1 MFFFYDACIIFLCDF
16 IYFTRCRLRKK
27 TWKNPGSIY
36 LDNQVYEDDVPIFA
50 NWEVFLQ
57 ILDGQLKGLQL
68 FLPYLCQRLKRTFPL
83 RFQCISYMNNHQ
95 FIPHNNMLCQLEI
108 HVDRHVNL
116 EKIASIKLKTFEQTK
131 IFQVNDIIKFEI
143 TKFFK

>member
-1 MFFFYDACIIFLCDF
+1 
-16 IYFTRCRLRKK
+16 
-27 TWKNPGSIY
+27 
-36 LDNQVYEDDVPIFA
+36 
-50 NWEVFLQ
+50 
-57 ILDGQLKGLQL
+57 
-68 FLPYLCQRLKRTFPL
+68 
-83 RFQCISYMNNHQ
+83 
-95 FIPHNNMLCQLEI
+95 MLCQLEI